1 MKQKHTKSIS
11 PKDGIRIS
19 HISKKF
25 DGETVFS
32 DFSLEIPP
40 RGVTA
45 IMGASGS
52 GKTTLTRMLLGLCQ
66 PDSGEILNPYTR
78 ISCAFQDPRLLPF
91 MTALDNVALVLTG
104 IPRKDKLRIAKERLT
119 ALGLADALQKYPE
132 ELSGGMQQ
140 RVSLARAFAPPYDLL
155 ILDEPFRGLD
165 EANKAIVLSHI
176 LEAATASPVILIT
189 HDPSDIQASHA
200 TEVTLPSVKKP

>member
-1 MKQKHTKSIS
+1 MNRRNTSGIS
-11 PKDGIRIS
+11 RKDGIRIS

-25 DGETVFS
+25 EDEAVFS
-32 DFSLEIPP
+32 DFSLEIPS
-40 RGVTA
+40 RGITA
-45 IMGASGS
+45 ITGASGS
-52 GKTTLTRMLLGLCQ
+52 GKTTLTRMLLGLCS

-104 IPRKDKLRIAKERLT
+104 IPKKDRHRIARERLT
-119 ALGLADALQKYPE
+119 DFGLADALQKYPE

-165 EANKAIVLSHI
+165 EANKSVVMSHI
-176 LEAATASPVILIT
+176 LEAASALPVILIT
-189 HDPSDIQASHA
+189 HDPSDIQALQA
-200 TEVTLPSVKKP
+200 TRIELPTVKKS

>member
-1 MKQKHTKSIS
+1 MNRRSTSGIS

-25 DGETVFS
+25 EDETVFS

-45 IMGASGS
+45 ITGASGS
-52 GKTTLTRMLLGLCQ
+52 GKTTLTRMLLGLCK
-66 PDSGEILNPYTR
+66 PDGGEILNPYTR

-104 IPRKDKLRIAKERLT
+104 IPQKDRRRIARERLT
-119 ALGLADALQKYPE
+119 EFGLADALQKYPE

-140 RVSLARAFAPPYDLL
+140 RASLARAFAPPYDLL

-165 EANKAIVLSHI
+165 EANKSIVISRI
-176 LEAATASPVILIT
+176 LEAATTSPVILIT
-189 HDPSDIQASHA
+189 HDPSDIEALHA
-200 TEVTLPSVKKP
+200 TQVYLPSEKES

>member
-1 MKQKHTKSIS
+1 MNRRNTSGIS
-11 PKDGIRIS
+11 RKDGIRIS

-25 DGETVFS
+25 EDEAVFS
-32 DFSLEIPP
+32 DFSLEIPS
-40 RGVTA
+40 RGITA
-45 IMGASGS
+45 ITGASGS
-52 GKTTLTRMLLGLCQ
+52 GKTTLTRMLLGLCS

-104 IPRKDKLRIAKERLT
+104 IPKKDRHRIARERLT
-119 ALGLADALQKYPE
+119 DFGLADALQKYPE

-140 RVSLARAFAPPYDLL
+140 RVSLARAFLCVGELL

-165 EANKAIVLSHI
+165 EDNKNNVIALIRRESLSRHVL
-176 LEAATASPVILIT
+176 LVT
-189 HDPSDIQASHA
+189 HDEKAAKDLGA
-200 TEVTLPSVKKP
+200 TIIRLPSHKE